1 LVSALIMAASQAWPC
16 GLFQL
21 EANISGSL
29 YLLKERAMAAAAASE
44 ATRRGLTEAGQGYR
58 GPDGHIGFLLRQA
71 QTAVR
76 GAIERAIQPL
86 GVTPAQLSLLSVL
99 VHEGIVSSAD
109 LAKLAMM
116 TAQSAGG
123 IVQNMERAG
132 WVTRQKARDHGRII
146 WLKLTP
152 AGRRIAAQAQ
162 KRAGAIEREMLRGVD
177 GATET
182 AIRHWLVA
190 CAKRLGPDRSA

>member
-1 LVSALIMAASQAWPC
+1 MTAALAEQ
-16 GLFQL
+16 
-21 EANISGSL
+21 
-29 YLLKERAMAAAAASE
+29 ERS
-44 ATRRGLTEAGQGYR
+44 RRVLTEAGEGYR

-99 VHEGIVSSAD
+99 MHEGVVSSAD

-123 IVQNMERAG
+123 VVQNMEKAG
-132 WVTRQKARDHGRII
+132 WVTREKARTHGRIL

-152 AGRRIAAQAQ
+152 EGRRIAAAAQ
-162 KRAGAIEREMLRGVD
+162 KRAGEIEREMLRGV
-177 GATET
+177 GPATEAT
-182 AIRHWLVA
+182 IRGWLVE
-190 CAKRLGPDRSA
+190 CATRFAKK

>member
-1 LVSALIMAASQAWPC
+1 
-16 GLFQL
+16 
-21 EANISGSL
+21 
-29 YLLKERAMAAAAASE
+29 MAAALAE
-44 ATRRGLTEAGQGYR
+44 QEQTRRVLTEPGEGYR

-99 VHEGIVSSAD
+99 AHEGIVSSAD

-116 TAQSAGG
+116 TAQSVGG
-123 IVQNMERAG
+123 IVQNMEKAG
-132 WVTRQKARDHGRII
+132 WVAREKARTHGRII

-152 AGRRIAAQAQ
+152 EGRRIAAQAQ
-162 KRAGAIEREMLRGVD
+162 KRAGQIEQEMLRGVD
-177 GATET
+177 ATTE
-182 AIRHWLVA
+182 AIIRGWLVE
-190 CAKRLGPDRSA
+190 CAKRFAAKK

>member
-1 LVSALIMAASQAWPC
+1 MATALAEQ
-16 GLFQL
+16 
-21 EANISGSL
+21 
-29 YLLKERAMAAAAASE
+29 ERS
-44 ATRRGLTEAGQGYR
+44 RRVLTEAGEGYR
-58 GPDGHIGFLLRQA
+58 GVDGHIGFLLRQA

-99 VHEGIVSSAD
+99 VHEGSVSSAD

-123 IVQNMERAG
+123 VVQNMEKAG
-132 WVTRQKARDHGRII
+132 WVTREKARTHGRII

-152 AGRRIAAQAQ
+152 EGRRVAAQAQ
-162 KRAGAIEREMLRGVD
+162 KRAGDIEREMLRGVD
-177 GATET
+177 PATEVI
-182 AIRHWLVA
+182 IRSWLVE
-190 CAKRLGPDRSA
+190 CAKRFVARR

>member
-1 LVSALIMAASQAWPC
+1 MSAALAEQ
-16 GLFQL
+16 
-21 EANISGSL
+21 
-29 YLLKERAMAAAAASE
+29 ERS
-44 ATRRGLTEAGQGYR
+44 RRVLTEAGEGYR

-99 VHEGIVSSAD
+99 MHEGVVSSAD

-123 IVQNMERAG
+123 VVQNMEKAG
-132 WVTRQKARDHGRII
+132 WVTREKARTHGRII

-152 AGRRIAAQAQ
+152 EGRRVAAQAQ
-162 KRAGAIEREMLRGVD
+162 KRAGEIEREMLRGVD
-177 GATET
+177 PATE
-182 AIRHWLVA
+182 AIIRSWLVE
-190 CAKRLGPDRSA
+190 CAQRFVARR

>member
-1 LVSALIMAASQAWPC
+1 MTAATAEQ
-16 GLFQL
+16 
-21 EANISGSL
+21 
-29 YLLKERAMAAAAASE
+29 ERS
-44 ATRRGLTEAGQGYR
+44 RRVLTEPGEGYR

-99 VHEGIVSSAD
+99 VHEGVVSSAD

-123 IVQNMERAG
+123 VVQNMEKAG
-132 WVTRQKARDHGRII
+132 WVSREKARTHGRIL

-152 AGRRIAAQAQ
+152 EGRRVAALAQ
-162 KRAGAIEREMLRGVD
+162 KRAGEIERQMLRGVD
-177 GATET
+177 GGTEAT
-182 AIRHWLVA
+182 IRSWLVG
-190 CAKRLGPDRSA
+190 CATRFAKK

>member
-1 LVSALIMAASQAWPC
+1 MIAALAEQERSRR
-16 GLFQL
+16 
-21 EANISGSL
+21 
-29 YLLKERAMAAAAASE
+29 LLTGPGE
-44 ATRRGLTEAGQGYR
+44 GYR
-58 GPDGHIGFLLRQA
+58 GPEGHIGFLLRQA

-99 VHEGIVSSAD
+99 VHEGVVSSAD

-123 IVQNMERAG
+123 VVQNMEKAG
-132 WVTRQKARDHGRII
+132 WVTREKARTHGRII

-152 AGRRIAAQAQ
+152 EGRRVAAAAQ
-162 KRAGAIEREMLRGVD
+162 KRAGEVEREMLRGVD
-177 GATET
+177 GGTEATIRAWLVDC
-182 AIRHWLVA
+182 AIRF
-190 CAKRLGPDRSA
+190 AKK

>member
-1 LVSALIMAASQAWPC
+1 MTALAEQ
-16 GLFQL
+16 
-21 EANISGSL
+21 
-29 YLLKERAMAAAAASE
+29 ERS
-44 ATRRGLTEAGQGYR
+44 RRVLTEAGEGYR

-99 VHEGIVSSAD
+99 MHEGVVSSAD

-123 IVQNMERAG
+123 VVQNMEKAG
-132 WVTRQKARDHGRII
+132 WVQREKARTHGRII
-146 WLKLTP
+146 WLKLT
-152 AGRRIAAQAQ
+152 AEGRRVAAQAQ
-162 KRAGAIEREMLRGVD
+162 KRAGEIEREILRGID
-177 GATET
+177 GPTE
-182 AIRHWLVA
+182 AIIRAWLVECA
-190 CAKRLGPDRSA
+190 CRFVVRR

>member
-1 LVSALIMAASQAWPC
+1 MTTATAEQERSRRALTGP
-16 GLFQL
+16 G
-21 EANISGSL
+21 E
-29 YLLKERAMAAAAASE
+29 
-44 ATRRGLTEAGQGYR
+44 GYR

-99 VHEGIVSSAD
+99 VHEGVVSSAD

-123 IVQNMERAG
+123 VVQNMEKAG
-132 WVTRQKARDHGRII
+132 WVTREKARTHGRIL

-152 AGRRIAAQAQ
+152 EGRRVAAQAQ
-162 KRAGAIEREMLRGVD
+162 KRAGEIEREMLRGVD
-177 GATET
+177 PATEAT
-182 AIRHWLVA
+182 IRRWLVD
-190 CAKRLGPDRSA
+190 CATRFAKK

>member
-1 LVSALIMAASQAWPC
+1 MTAALAEQ
-16 GLFQL
+16 
-21 EANISGSL
+21 
-29 YLLKERAMAAAAASE
+29 ERS
-44 ATRRGLTEAGQGYR
+44 RRVLTEAGEGYR

-99 VHEGIVSSAD
+99 VHEGTLSSAD
-109 LAKLAMM
+109 LAKIARM

-123 IVQNMERAG
+123 VVQNMEKAG
-132 WVTRQKARDHGRII
+132 WVAREKARTHGRII

-152 AGRRIAAQAQ
+152 EGRRVAAQAQ
-162 KRAGAIEREMLRGVD
+162 KRAGEIEREMLRDVD
-177 GATET
+177 TTTEAT
-182 AIRHWLVA
+182 IRAWLVE
-190 CAKRLGPDRSA
+190 CARRFDAVRR

>member
-1 LVSALIMAASQAWPC
+1 MTAALAEQ
-16 GLFQL
+16 
-21 EANISGSL
+21 
-29 YLLKERAMAAAAASE
+29 ERS
-44 ATRRGLTEAGQGYR
+44 RRVLTEAGEGYR

-99 VHEGIVSSAD
+99 VHEGAVSSAD

-116 TAQSAGG
+116 TPQSAGG
-123 IVQNMERAG
+123 VVQNMEKAG
-132 WVTRQKARDHGRII
+132 WVAREKARTHGRII

-152 AGRRIAAQAQ
+152 EGRRIAAQAQ
-162 KRAGAIEREMLRGVD
+162 KRVGEIEREMLRGLD
-177 GATET
+177 TATET
-182 AIRHWLVA
+182 AMRRWLVE
-190 CAKRLGPDRSA
+190 CARRFAIKQ

>member
-1 LVSALIMAASQAWPC
+1 MATALAEQ
-16 GLFQL
+16 
-21 EANISGSL
+21 
-29 YLLKERAMAAAAASE
+29 ERG
-44 ATRRGLTEAGQGYR
+44 RRVLTEAGEGYR

-99 VHEGIVSSAD
+99 MYEGVVSSAD

-123 IVQNMERAG
+123 VVQNMEKAG
-132 WVTRQKARDHGRII
+132 WVTREKARTHGRII

-152 AGRRIAAQAQ
+152 EGRRVAAQAQ
-162 KRAGAIEREMLRGVD
+162 KCAGEIEREMLRGVD
-177 GATET
+177 AVTEA
-182 AIRHWLVA
+182 AIRRWLVE
-190 CAKRLGPDRSA
+190 CAKRFDKK

>member
-1 LVSALIMAASQAWPC
+1 MSAATAEQ
-16 GLFQL
+16 
-21 EANISGSL
+21 
-29 YLLKERAMAAAAASE
+29 ERS
-44 ATRRGLTEAGQGYR
+44 RRVLTGPGEGYR

-86 GVTPAQLSLLSVL
+86 GVSPAQLSLLSVL
-99 VHEGIVSSAD
+99 MHEGVVSSAD

-123 IVQNMERAG
+123 VVQNMEKAG
-132 WVTRQKARDHGRII
+132 WVTREKARTHGRIL

-152 AGRRIAAQAQ
+152 EGRRVAALAQ
-162 KRAGAIEREMLRGVD
+162 KRAGEIEREMLRGVD

-182 AIRHWLVA
+182 AIRSWLVE
-190 CAKRLGPDRSA
+190 CALRFAKK

>member
-1 LVSALIMAASQAWPC
+1 MSAALAEQ
-16 GLFQL
+16 
-21 EANISGSL
+21 
-29 YLLKERAMAAAAASE
+29 ERS
-44 ATRRGLTEAGQGYR
+44 RRVLTEPGEGYR
-58 GPDGHIGFLLRQA
+58 GADGHIGFLLRQA

-99 VHEGIVSSAD
+99 VHEGVVSSAD

-123 IVQNMERAG
+123 VVQNMEKAG
-132 WVTRQKARDHGRII
+132 WVTREKARTHGRIL

-152 AGRRIAAQAQ
+152 EGRRVAAEAQ
-162 KRAGAIEREMLRGVD
+162 KRAGAIEREMLRGLD
-177 GATET
+177 SETEAT
-182 AIRHWLVA
+182 IRAWLVE
-190 CAKRLGPDRSA
+190 CALRFSKK

>member
-1 LVSALIMAASQAWPC
+1 MSAALAEQ
-16 GLFQL
+16 
-21 EANISGSL
+21 
-29 YLLKERAMAAAAASE
+29 ERSH
-44 ATRRGLTEAGQGYR
+44 RVLTEPGEGYR

-99 VHEGIVSSAD
+99 VHEGTLSSAD
-109 LAKLAMM
+109 LAKIAMM

-123 IVQNMERAG
+123 VVRNMEKAG
-132 WVTRQKARDHGRII
+132 WVTREKARTHGRIL

-152 AGRRIAAQAQ
+152 EGRRIAAQAQ
-162 KRAGAIEREMLRGVD
+162 KRAGEIEREMLCGVD
-177 GATET
+177 AATEA
-182 AIRHWLVA
+182 AIRQWLVE
-190 CAKRLGPDRSA
+190 CALRFAKK

>member
-1 LVSALIMAASQAWPC
+1 MPAFAEQ
-16 GLFQL
+16 
-21 EANISGSL
+21 
-29 YLLKERAMAAAAASE
+29 ERS
-44 ATRRGLTEAGQGYR
+44 RRVLTGPGEGYR

-99 VHEGIVSSAD
+99 VHEGVISSAD
-109 LAKLAMM
+109 LAKTAMM

-123 IVQNMERAG
+123 VVQNMEKAG
-132 WVTRQKARDHGRII
+132 WVAREKARTHGRII

-152 AGRRIAAQAQ
+152 EGRRVAAEAQ

-177 GATET
+177 AATEA
-182 AIRHWLVA
+182 AIRRWLVD
-190 CAKRLGPDRSA
+190 CATRFAKK

>member
-1 LVSALIMAASQAWPC
+1 MTALAEQ
-16 GLFQL
+16 
-21 EANISGSL
+21 
-29 YLLKERAMAAAAASE
+29 ERS
-44 ATRRGLTEAGQGYR
+44 RRVLTGPGEGYR

-123 IVQNMERAG
+123 IVQNMEKAG
-132 WVTRQKARDHGRII
+132 WVTREKARDHGRII

-162 KRAGAIEREMLRGVD
+162 KRAGEIEREMLRDV
-177 GATET
+177 EP
-182 AIRHWLVA
+182 AIEAVIRQWLVG
-190 CAKRLGPDRSA
+190 CAMRFVKK

>member
-1 LVSALIMAASQAWPC
+1 MSAATAEQ
-16 GLFQL
+16 
-21 EANISGSL
+21 
-29 YLLKERAMAAAAASE
+29 ERS
-44 ATRRGLTEAGQGYR
+44 RRVLTGPGEGYR

-86 GVTPAQLSLLSVL
+86 GVSPAQLSLLSVL
-99 VHEGIVSSAD
+99 MHEGVVSSAD

-123 IVQNMERAG
+123 VVQNMEKAG
-132 WVTRQKARDHGRII
+132 WVTREKARTHGRIL

-152 AGRRIAAQAQ
+152 EGRRVAALAQ
-162 KRAGAIEREMLRGVD
+162 KRAG
-177 GATET
+177 
-182 AIRHWLVA
+182 
-190 CAKRLGPDRSA
+190 